1 MVWSL
6 GREAC
11 GISAPQPGMEPVPP
25 ALEAELLTTVS
36 PRKSPEFSSSKMKGV
51 LEKDG
56 GDGCIEMGM
65 YLTLLNSTLQNS

>member
-11 GISAPQPGMEPVPP
+11 GISAPQPGMEPVTP

-65 YLTLLNSTLQNS
+65 YLTLLN